1 MGLKPLL
8 KAEQFDRYQRHLNLP
23 EFGVDG
29 QRKLLEGS
37 VLLVGAGGL
46 GCPSALYL
54 AAAGVGRIGL
64 IDDDVVDLS
73 NLQRQILYG
82 TPDVGRLKVEVAKER
97 VAHLNPEVNLEIHA
111 TRLTSDNA
119 LDLLRDYDVIV
130 DGTDNFSTRY
140 LTNDACSLLGKP
152 CVYGAILR
160 FEGQVSVFDAQRGPC
175 YRCLFPE
182 PPPAGSIPSCAE
194 GGVLGVLP
202 GVVAILQA
210 TEAVKLLAK
219 IGEPLLGR
227 FIQYDALDMRF
238 SEFRFS
244 KDPLCPICGKN
255 PTLSA
260 LSNYDEFCGV
270 SQRLSM
276 DIQGISGVALNEMRV
291 HGVEHLL
298 LDVRDLDEV
307 DKAKIGGA
315 VLLPLSQ
322 LESRFSEIDD
332 WKERLVVVHCHKGSR
347 SEKACQLLALQ
358 GFSNVRNLE
367 GGIDAWALTVD
378 SDVARYD

>member
-8 KAEQFDRYQRHLNLP
+8 KAEQFNRYQRHLNLP

-152 CVYGAILR
+152 GLYL
-160 FEGQVSVFDAQRGPC
+160 VFL
-175 YRCLFPE
+175 Y
-182 PPPAGSIPSCAE
+182 
-194 GGVLGVLP
+194 
-202 GVVAILQA
+202 
-210 TEAVKLLAK
+210 
-219 IGEPLLGR
+219 
-227 FIQYDALDMRF
+227 
-238 SEFRFS
+238 
-244 KDPLCPICGKN
+244 
-255 PTLSA
+255 
-260 LSNYDEFCGV
+260 
-270 SQRLSM
+270 
-276 DIQGISGVALNEMRV
+276 
-291 HGVEHLL
+291 
-298 LDVRDLDEV
+298 
-307 DKAKIGGA
+307 
-315 VLLPLSQ
+315 
-322 LESRFSEIDD
+322 
-332 WKERLVVVHCHKGSR
+332 
-347 SEKACQLLALQ
+347 
-358 GFSNVRNLE
+358 
-367 GGIDAWALTVD
+367 
-378 SDVARYD
+378 